1 MTLAKLVDNM
11 AEFVVQSLSRVRLF
25 ATPWAAACQASLSF
39 TVSWSLLKLMSRVGD
54 AIRPSHPLLSP
65 SPPAFN
71 LSQHQGAFHW
81 VVLLIRWPKYWS
93 FSLTVSTSK
102 EYSGLISFSIDWLDL
117 LAGLRDSQESSPAP
131 QFESINSSA
140 LSLLYGRI
148 LLPWTF

>member
-1 MTLAKLVDNM
+1 M

-71 LSQHQGAFHW
+71 LSKHQGAFQW

-131 QFESINSSA
+131 QLKVSILQLSA
-140 LSLLYGRI
+140 FFMAEYFYLELFNFIS
-148 LLPWTF
+148 TFPCC